1 MNSLHKVNAYIK
13 AMALEKIDKK
23 INEVEKNVYES
34 ISSFEDIDKLKK
46 YIIDK
51 QKDDSTKEFY
61 RLKENVEKFR

>member
-1 MNSLHKVNAYIK
+1 
-13 AMALEKIDKK
+13 MALEKIDKK